1 MLSSAPLHASP
12 SAPADG
18 AGALPATAGLQD
30 MLRPQDRELANHID
44 AQLRDGHPW
53 LRFQPHLE
61 QRFIQETGDARLRTL
76 LIAGTL
82 VAFVLNL
89 FLLADR
95 AMIPDRFDDALRLRV
110 WVYTPIVLVGMWIM
124 SRLPQLLLR
133 ELLAVG
139 ASLLAGLLHLGLAV
153 SSESPHALAYTTGL
167 VMIII
172 YANVFVRTRFWLSVA
187 TCLALLAFYVV
198 AVWWM
203 PSPNLALAVPI
214 GLIHVSASVFTLYY
228 LYGLEH
234 DERQNYLLAMRQRLL
249 QKELNAGNRELERVS
264 RVDPLTRLANRR
276 YFDTYTEQLWERA
289 RRDDAELAILMLD
302 VDCFKRY
309 NDRHGHPAGDACLIA
324 VARALRSSLRRPG
337 DLIARYGG
345 EEFIAV
351 LHRTSPQHA
360 ASAAERVREAVEQ
373 LALHHGD
380 SHVSDVVTVSVGV
393 ATLKPSDRQ
402 ASVQHLI
409 ALADEA
415 LYHAKNRGRNRVWVS
430 QLGGTGFRSGGH
442 A

>member
-1 MLSSAPLHASP
+1 
-12 SAPADG
+12 
-18 AGALPATAGLQD
+18 
-30 MLRPQDRELANHID
+30 MLRPQDRELAERID
-44 AQLRDGHPW
+44 QQLRDGFSW
-53 LRFQPHLE
+53 LRFQPQLE
-61 QRFIQETGDARLRTL
+61 ERFIQETGDARLRTL

-95 AMIPDRFDDALRLRV
+95 AMVPDRFDEALRLRL
-110 WVYTPIVLVGMWIM
+110 WGYTPIVLVGMWIM
-124 SRLPQLLLR
+124 SRMPQLLLR

-139 ASLLAGLLHLGLAV
+139 ASLLAGALHLGLAV

-167 VMIII
+167 VMIIL

-187 TCLALLAFYVV
+187 TCVALLGLYGLALWL
-198 AVWWM
+198 M
-203 PSPNLALAVPI
+203 RSPNMALAIPI

-234 DERQNYLLAMRQRLL
+234 DERQSYLLATRQRLL

-289 RRDDAELAILMLD
+289 RRDDAEMAILMLD

-324 VARALRSSLRRPG
+324 VSQALRGSLRRPG

-351 LHRTSPQHA
+351 LHRTSAEHA
-360 ASAAERVREAVEQ
+360 AAAAERVREAVEQ
-373 LALHHGD
+373 LGLHHGD

-409 ALADEA
+409 TLADEA
-415 LYHAKNRGRNRVWVS
+415 LYHAKNRGRNRVWIS
-430 QLGGTGFRSGGH
+430 ELGGGSRDTGGR